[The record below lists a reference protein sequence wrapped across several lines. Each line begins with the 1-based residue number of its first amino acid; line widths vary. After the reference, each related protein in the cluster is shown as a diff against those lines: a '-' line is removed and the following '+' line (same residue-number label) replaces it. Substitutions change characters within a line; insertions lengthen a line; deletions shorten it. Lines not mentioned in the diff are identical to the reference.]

1 MKCWHCNTEL
11 IWQNDH
17 TDDDDD
23 TYMITYLECPKCPTR
38 VEVYHQTVEDTKVR
52 QAQLTNDKTKRQNEG
67 GVKKYLDLVAT

>member
-38 VEVYHQTVEDTKVR
+38 VEVYHQTVED
-52 QAQLTNDKTKRQNEG
+52 KTKKRKRTKSKINHSIDWG
-67 GVKKYLDLVAT
+67 LGSD